1 MLSYAFQILNEN
13 GYSDIATENFDN
25 AAELFAAIL
34 SKGISVQLK
43 RGLNKD
49 YIEIS
54 EPLSAIKGK
63 IDVSDSIKT
72 RSIMKSR
79 LVCSYDEFSGNSYF
93 NRILKT
99 TVKNR
104 HFQSK
109 KKRTEKSDDVLFIC

>member
-1 MLSYAFQILNEN
+1 MIPVRNIYYMLSYAFQILNEN
-13 GYSDIATENFDN
+13 GYSDIATENFSN

-63 IDVSDSIKT
+63 IDV
-72 RSIMKSR
+72 
-79 LVCSYDEFSGNSYF
+79 
-93 NRILKT
+93 
-99 TVKNR
+99 
-104 HFQSK
+104 
-109 KKRTEKSDDVLFIC
+109 

>member
-13 GYSDIATENFDN
+13 GYSDIATENFNN

-49 YIEIS
+49 YIEIG

-79 LVCSYDEFSGNSYF
+79 LVCSYDEFSENSYF

-99 TVKNR
+99 TVFLLLKR
-104 HFQSK
+104 DISK
-109 KKRTEKSDDVLFIC
+109 A